1 MNSQG
6 KHRMI
11 KVCILESE
19 TVILLKQN
27 GYLSF
32 GMEKNELCQNKTDT
46 FVDLEVKAKKYFKD
60 SGFDKYSN
68 TN

>member
-1 MNSQG
+1 
-6 KHRMI
+6 MI

-19 TVILLKQN
+19 TN